1 MAGTINS
8 LGLGSG
14 VLTADLLDKLKA
26 ADTAALVTPIDAKIT
41 LNAQKTQALDLL
53 NSLLS
58 SFKSSVGS
66 LDDDTLYQSRSVTG
80 TNDDVGVTAASG
92 SQIRD
97 FSLNITNIA
106 KKSVI
111 ESGAFTSSSA
121 LVGSGDGTLKLG
133 IAGKEFSIAYTASTT
148 LDGLKQA
155 INDAAGTDV
164 TASILQTGTSAFNL
178 VLTSKTTGQNQAISL
193 TDTSAL
199 GSLDDKLLTKN
210 VQTGTFVAKDAF
222 IASTGTT
229 GNVAITV
236 DGATAVDIA
245 YTDTTTLQGLADSIN
260 ANTTLNTKVT
270 ASIVQHGTNDFR
282 MILTPK
288 AGNAGVV
295 SFADTGTGLS
305 TALTPYDAGTNPNG
319 FTATAGTSTV
329 IQDGK
334 DAKFTFDGISM
345 TRSTNTISDIAN
357 GMTISLLKDGGSANV
372 AIVQDR
378 SKITTSMQS
387 MVTSYNTLVKELGN
401 MTAFDSAAGK
411 VGVFNGD
418 NTIKNISREIS
429 RMITSIDSKGNSLP
443 QYGIELSKEGVMSL
457 NTSTFT
463 SKMDA
468 DPDGLEAFFSGKTT
482 VTRVGT
488 TKTSSFATASTLI
501 SSGASGNMTISIG
514 GTPTSLAY
522 TNTTTLQQMA
532 DTINANS
539 TLNAKVSAG
548 VVQNTTNDFR
558 LVLTPKGSSVGETIT
573 LSDSVGGGLLSA
585 MTSTT
590 STQDISS
597 TTDGAFTLL
606 NSLLDSYTSASNGTI
621 TNFTKATKGVT
632 TALAADKTKA
642 AAALTARYDTLTA
655 KFAAYDSMI
664 SKLNNQFNALKQQI
678 DAQALAASGG

>member
-1 MAGTINS
+1 MSGTINS

-26 ADTAALVTPIDAKIT
+26 ADTAALVTPIDSKII
-41 LNAQKTQALDLL
+41 LNSQKTQALDLL

-80 TNDDVGVTAASG
+80 TNDGVGVTASSG

-106 KKSVI
+106 KKSVV
-111 ESGAFTSSSA
+111 ESGAFTSSSS

-133 IAGKEFSIAYTASTT
+133 IAGKEYSIAYTASTT

-155 INDAAGTDV
+155 INDAAGSDV

-178 VLTSKTTGQNQAISL
+178 VLTSKTTGQNQVMTLKDAGG
-193 TDTSAL
+193 T
-199 GSLDDKLLTKN
+199 LDSKLLMN
-210 VQTGTFVAKDAF
+210 DIQTGSFVAKDAF
-222 IASTGTT
+222 IAGATT
-229 GNVAITV
+229 SGNLAIAV
-236 DGATAVDIA
+236 DGATAVNVA

-260 ANTTLNTKVT
+260 ANTSLNTKVT
-270 ASIVQHGTNDFR
+270 ASIVQSGTNDFR
-282 MILTPK
+282 MVLTPK

-305 TALTPYDAGTNPNG
+305 GAITGSTVTS
-319 FTATAGTSTV
+319 GTSTV
-329 IQDGK
+329 IQDSK

-345 TRSTNTISDIAN
+345 TRSTNTISDISN

-401 MTAFDSAAGK
+401 MTAFDAKEGK
-411 VGVFNGD
+411 VGIFNGD

-463 SKMDA
+463 TKMDA
-468 DPDGLEAFFSGKTT
+468 NPDGLEAFFSGKTT

-488 TKTSSFATASTLI
+488 TKSGSFATASTLI

-532 DTINANS
+532 DAINANS
-539 TLNAKVSAG
+539 TLNTKVSAG

-558 LVLTPKGSSVGETIT
+558 LVLTPKGSSVGETIA

-606 NSLLDSYTSASNGTI
+606 NKLLDSYTSASNGTI
-621 TNFTKATKGVT
+621 TNFTKATKAVT

-664 SKLNNQFNALKQQI
+664 SKLNNQFNSLKQQI